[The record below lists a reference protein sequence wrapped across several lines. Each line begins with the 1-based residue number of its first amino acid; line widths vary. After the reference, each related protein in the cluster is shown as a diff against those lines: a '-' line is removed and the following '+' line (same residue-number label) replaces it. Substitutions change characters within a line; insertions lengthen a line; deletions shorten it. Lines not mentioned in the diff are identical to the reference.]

1 MKNLL
6 IILIIALIPLTFS
19 NCFYLELDFEY
30 LEELTDPDGEGGAPD
45 AGDSDPDGDG
55 DDDGDDNPIIL
66 PSNLTVGGYGLGT
79 DNSNLMLFYSGPV
92 YSNSDSTGALTVSDF
107 ELIFYSNGGEITT
120 AVIGSVFHTAGSD
133 MIQLYFIYDD
143 DEADGVEEI
152 EIRPVDSCSIFD
164 GTGKAIQST
173 VSTGRIRLNGDD

>member
-1 MKNLL
+1 MKSLL
-6 IILIIALIPLTFS
+6 IILIIALIPFTFS
-19 NCFYLELDFEY
+19 SCFYLELEFEH
-30 LEELTDPDGEGGAPD
+30 LEELTDPNGEGGAPD
-45 AGDSDPDGDG
+45 SGDSDPDDDGDG
-55 DDDGDDNPIIL
+55 GDDNPIIL
-66 PSNLTVGGYGLGT
+66 PSDLTVGGYGLGT

-92 YSNSDSTGALTVSDF
+92 YSNSDSTGALTLSDF
-107 ELIFYSNGGEITT
+107 ELIFYSNGGEVTT

-164 GTGKAIQST
+164 GEGKAIQST
-173 VSTGRIRLNGDD
+173 VSTGRIRLNAID